1 MTLNKGVASGTLPA
15 VVLYTT
21 TATPSQFTGA
31 ASSSRGPV
39 AVVMAV
45 VLGAVALLI

>member
-1 MTLNKGVASGTLPA
+1 LTLNKGAASGTLPA
-15 VVLYTT
+15 VYLTTT

-39 AVVMAV
+39 AVVLAV
-45 VLGAVALLI
+45 VLGSVAFLL